1 MVQWNW
7 RPVPVDAAD
16 ILTSARALRMTPHWV
31 EIDPTIE
38 LTSSAEYVSWARKV
52 MAENTALGRDA
63 ALCYAKRAIC
73 REIDAFMMCNH
84 LTSFLGRQYPE
95 KIEMLVE
102 VGLSVP
108 DIVRE
113 LVINPRNDV
122 EHNYVVPED
131 TQTRHAVQIA
141 ELFINATARERER
154 HAIISIAWSIT
165 VHRERSCAPGNEYD
179 RLEFTLHHQN
189 KPMLLIDPCPVN
201 PLVMILHPANDEVIA
216 CPLRNFK
223 RNDAIALAKLLRQHY
238 ALAQGGHDRTLVDCD
253 WLTTLKTQLSL
264 PNIC

>member
-7 RPVPVDAAD
+7 RPVAVDAAD
-16 ILTSARALRMTPHWV
+16 ILTSAKALRMTPHWV

-108 DIVRE
+108 DIVR
-113 LVINPRNDV
+113 
-122 EHNYVVPED
+122 
-131 TQTRHAVQIA
+131 
-141 ELFINATARERER
+141 
-154 HAIISIAWSIT
+154 
-165 VHRERSCAPGNEYD
+165 
-179 RLEFTLHHQN
+179 
-189 KPMLLIDPCPVN
+189 
-201 PLVMILHPANDEVIA
+201 
-216 CPLRNFK
+216 
-223 RNDAIALAKLLRQHY
+223 
-238 ALAQGGHDRTLVDCD
+238 
-253 WLTTLKTQLSL
+253 
-264 PNIC
+264 

>member
-1 MVQWNW
+1 
-7 RPVPVDAAD
+7 
-16 ILTSARALRMTPHWV
+16 MTPDWV

-73 REIDAFMMCNH
+73 REIDAFRMCNH

-122 EHNYVVPED
+122 EHNYVPED

-179 RLEFTLHHQN
+179 RLEFTHHHQN

-201 PLVMILHPANDEVIA
+201 PLVMILHPANDELIA

-223 RNDAIALAKLLRQHY
+223 RNDAIALAKLLRQLFR
-238 ALAQGGHDRTLVDCD
+238 ALRRTLCQPDSD
-253 WLTTLKTQLSL
+253 WTQAPLVFEANQYSPENLSSETGCEDYL
-264 PNIC
+264 R